1 MKTVYCP
8 VKTTQVNGTDCMV
21 ICDVA
26 DRLLNPSVLP
36 NGITWSEEQRER
48 CLKCSYHAD
57 LESSEE

>member
-1 MKTVYCP
+1 
-8 VKTTQVNGTDCMV
+8 MV

-48 CLKCSYHAD
+48 CLKCPYHTD

>member
-8 VKTTQVNGTDCMV
+8 VKAAQVNGTDCMV
-21 ICDVA
+21 FCDVA

-36 NGITWSEEQRER
+36 DGIDWSEEQRER
-48 CLKCSYHAD
+48 CLKCPYHAD